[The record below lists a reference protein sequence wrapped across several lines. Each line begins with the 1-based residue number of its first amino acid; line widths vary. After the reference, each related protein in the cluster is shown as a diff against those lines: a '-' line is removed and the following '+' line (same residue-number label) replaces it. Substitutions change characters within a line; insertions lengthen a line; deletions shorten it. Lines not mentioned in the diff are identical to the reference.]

1 VKDVRRAPAWTIWVL
16 AAAVLALDWFTKKWA
31 LHTLIH
37 SDSRAIIGDF
47 LQLTY
52 TRNTGVAFGL
62 FAGRDL
68 PLSWLSVVALVVVVW
83 LALRPSARAW
93 PRTIALG
100 LILGGALGN
109 LIDRVRWGSVID
121 FIDVGIGTLRW
132 PVFNF
137 ADAAIT
143 TGVLLWSAQLLF
155 SRPRSRVAPV
165 DAVPDPRAADDAR
178 GP

>member
-1 VKDVRRAPAWTIWVL
+1 VTDLRRAPAWFTWVL
-16 AAAVLALDWFTKKWA
+16 AAAVLVLDWSTKKWA
-31 LHTLIH
+31 LTFLIN
-37 SDSRAIIGDF
+37 SDSQAIIGDF
-47 LQLTY
+47 VRLTY

-62 FAGRDL
+62 LADRGL

-93 PRTIALG
+93 PRAVALG
-100 LILGGALGN
+100 LILGGAIGN
-109 LIDRVRWGSVID
+109 LTDRIRWGSVVD

-132 PVFNF
+132 PVFNC

-143 TGVLLWSAQLLF
+143 TGVILWSAQLLL
-155 SRPRSRVAPV
+155 SRPKSEAPAVVAESRT
-165 DAVPDPRAADDAR
+165 ADDGR